1 MNTVS
6 FRTFESKESLFRSLS
21 EEVTRI
27 LAEGIKRRDRASF
40 VVSGGKTPQPFFQA
54 LSEAKLNWSKVFLT
68 LADERWVPA
77 DHADSNEKLV
87 RESLSAE
94 DLHFFSLKSSASNPY
109 LGAVD
114 VNRNLAAMPKPFDVV
129 ILGMGDDGH
138 TASLFPNTKDLKA
151 ALYPEN
157 QNALCVGLTPPDY
170 APHPRITLTLPA
182 LLDSKKIIILITG
195 EKKKRV
201 YLNACEEGPNE
212 DLPIRAILK
221 QQKTL
226 VEVYWTAEL

>member
-1 MNTVS
+1 VNTPT
-6 FRTFESKESLFRSLS
+6 FKTFENKESLFKCLA
-21 EEVTRI
+21 EDVTRI
-27 LAEGIKRRDRASF
+27 LVQGIKQRDRTSF

-54 LSEAKLNWSKVFLT
+54 LKDAKLNWDNVFLT
-68 LADERWVPA
+68 LADERWVPV
-77 DHADSNEKLV
+77 DHVDSNEKLV
-87 RESLSAE
+87 RDSLRVE
-94 DLHFFSLKSSASNPY
+94 GLNFVSLKSSAANPY

-157 QNALCVGLTPPDY
+157 LNALCVGLTPPDY

-201 YLNACEEGPNE
+201 YLNACEEGPIE